1 MAQGHYG
8 NQEINK
14 KILDLKNRWAKLKVI
29 IDPMTTGNIPN
40 ITVHTPGSWC
50 RKELR

>member
-14 KILDLKNRWAKLKVI
+14 KILDLKSRWAKLKVI
-29 IDPMTTGNIPN
+29 VDPMTTDNMAID
-40 ITVHTPGSWC
+40 TPVSWC